1 MPPYLQKSLRLFAAC
16 LTLLLTACAGALPAT
31 TEPATPVESPHE
43 APIDAAAELN
53 DILTFLYDTH
63 GNDLEAV
70 KARLKTLV
78 ERAPAYALVHYNLG
92 LLAHISAE
100 PDQARNHYT
109 HALALDPKLAAAH
122 INLGILTADA
132 NNAGQAQRHFE
143 TALQRSPANPI
154 ARQNLAVLLASEE
167 HDSPPTSP
175 VEVQLEKGLAQWA
188 HDDREA
194 ALSRFRHALEAYES
208 LEEDQQH
215 LHREPAAH
223 AAFMLAEDAHERAMA
238 LKMDA
243 TESEALANQ
252 TRTKMQAFDDA
263 DDLYRAVIRLSHPH
277 WAVAALYRIG
287 EGYRHAGEALPQTA
301 TPARL
306 TDKQKVIYRRILADR
321 ADAIIEHAVQMF
333 TTALQTAQDT
343 GILSDYTYKAA
354 FALHERDPTSRAKP
368 RTLPFVGQP
377 RPDGFVLHGFLS
389 SPNTAPG
396 DGEEEREDIDNVEA
410 QIQRLLS

>member
-16 LTLLLTACAGALPAT
+16 LTLLLTACAGAPTTT
-31 TEPATPVESPHE
+31 TEPATTVESPHK

-53 DILTFLYDTH
+53 DILTFLYNTH
-63 GNDLEAV
+63 GSDLEAV
-70 KARLKTLV
+70 RTRLKTLV
-78 ERAPAYALVHYNLG
+78 ERAPAYALAHYNLG
-92 LLAHISAE
+92 LLAHISNE

-109 HALALDPKLAAAH
+109 RALALDPKLAAAH

-154 ARQNLAVLLASEE
+154 ARQNLTILLASEE

-194 ALSRFRHALEAYES
+194 ALSRFRLALEAYES
-208 LEEDQQH
+208 LGEDQQH

-223 AAFMLAEDAHERAMA
+223 AAFMLAEDAHEHAMA
-238 LKMDA
+238 LKLDA
-243 TESEALANQ
+243 TASEELTNQ
-252 TRTKMQAFDDA
+252 TRTIMQAFDEA
-263 DDLYRAVIRLSHPH
+263 HDLYKTVIRLSHPR

-287 EGYRHAGEALPQTA
+287 EGYRHFGETLLQSA

-306 TDKQKVIYRRILADR
+306 TDEQKAIYRRIISDQVERIVER
-321 ADAIIEHAVQMF
+321 AAFVF

-343 GILSDYTYKAA
+343 GILTNSTYKTA
-354 FALHERDPTSRAKP
+354 FALYELDPASRAKP
-368 RTLPFVGQP
+368 RALPFVGRP
-377 RPDGFVLHGFLS
+377 RPDGFALHGFLS
-389 SPNTAPG
+389 SSDTAPR
-396 DGEEEREDIDNVEA
+396 DSEDESEDIDDVEA
-410 QIQRLLS
+410 RIQRLLS